1 MHVPT
6 FVDVWLIL
14 DDADRERLAE
24 IDETETEI
32 LDFLRTQPVED
43 VDAPLF
49 SDLQVERLRV
59 YRAALE
65 RANPGG
71 KDRGD
76 HDAQAQTD

>member
-1 MHVPT
+1 MHAPSL
-6 FVDVWLIL
+6 VDVWQIL
-14 DDADRERLAE
+14 TDDDRRRLTE

-43 VDAPLF
+43 VDAPMF

-65 RANPGG
+65 RTKPGG
-71 KDRGD
+71 DNLET
-76 HDAQAQTD
+76 APA

>member
-1 MHVPT
+1 MHAPSL
-6 FVDVWLIL
+6 VDVWQIL
-14 DDADRERLAE
+14 TDDDRRRLTE

-65 RANPGG
+65 RTTPG
-71 KDRGD
+71 DEELET
-76 HDAQAQTD
+76 APA

>member
-1 MHVPT
+1 MHAPT
-6 FVDVWLIL
+6 FVDVWQLL
-14 DDADRERLAE
+14 NDADRERLAE

-32 LDFLRTQPVED
+32 LDFLRTQPIED

-65 RANPGG
+65 REKPDGQEPAAPS
-71 KDRGD
+71 
-76 HDAQAQTD
+76 A

>member
-1 MHVPT
+1 MQAPT
-6 FVDVWLIL
+6 FVDVWQLL
-14 DDADRERLAE
+14 SDADRERLAE

-65 RANPGG
+65 RSTPGRRRADG
-71 KDRGD
+71 ET
-76 HDAQAQTD
+76 A

>member
-6 FVDVWLIL
+6 FVDVWQLL
-14 DDADRERLAE
+14 SDADRERLAE

-65 RANPGG
+65 RANPGESQPE
-71 KDRGD
+71 
-76 HDAQAQTD
+76 AASA